1 MTAAVAAQ
9 TQLGRHLRTARWRRF
24 EGSSRVLAWQESAKG
39 QRKQQIV
46 LGASAK
52 TRNSK
57 EGKSSGL
64 AVTPRRQIEQLEM
77 SR

>member
-1 MTAAVAAQ
+1 MANSDLYSDGVDSKEAA
-9 TQLGRHLRTARWRRF
+9 GCWP
-24 EGSSRVLAWQESAKG
+24 GKSAKG

-46 LGASAK
+46 PGASAK